1 MKKFFT
7 LIALAVMTLGV
18 SAQETVVYG
27 MVDAGNN
34 TSEFDLADGVHLKLN
49 KDGKAFGK
57 GKTINID
64 GTAYVT
70 IKGSNGAQN
79 ELTLLKPA
87 SKITFYS
94 YVNKATADA
103 ADRDNFWKEVNGKAY
118 TKDDFTSLMKDFT
131 DVEGYQDTPDEYSF
145 DLDNATS
152 ITFNNTGYQPCFV
165 IALTYGG
172 GTTGITNVNAT
183 KNIDLNAPAYN
194 LSGQRVGKDYKGI
207 VIKNGQKFFNK

>member
-27 MVDAGNN
+27 MVDAGIGN
-34 TSEFDLADGVHLKLN
+34 SEFDLADGVHLKLN
-49 KDGKAFGK
+49 KGGKTFGN
-57 GKTINID
+57 GKTITID
-64 GTAYVT
+64 GTAYET

-79 ELTLLKPA
+79 VLTLSKPA

-103 ADRDNFWKEVNGKAY
+103 ADRANFWKEVNGKEY
-118 TKDDFTSLMKDFT
+118 TKEDFTSLMKDFT

-194 LSGQRVGKDYKGI
+194 LSGQRVSKDYKGI
-207 VIKNGQKFFNK
+207 VIKNGRKFFNK